1 MSTNSVLAEATGTIA
16 ILEKGEKGAVE
27 RPRNWSEI
35 PSASSMQSGA
45 SGESYIDIVLYADNW
60 YQCIKS
66 YTYSSDILPT
76 NTIYFKNITDYK
88 RLATGLFLASKA
100 YINNLGVDNIL
111 ITSEGGGS
119 GDVYLRADKNGIVC
133 NQGIFNGVTVT
144 GTGSDGRSIVLS
156 GGMLQIFGT
165 ANTSQ
170 PNIVFGVDETG
181 AAILSYYSNDGVLL
195 YDLGPSG
202 LDAKGMTSASLTSI
216 ILVLMSNVT
225 SAATLTT
232 TQTLNDKSYTVCY
245 DSSVQN
251 ALFGFAYTY
260 DIVDADYSGYQPAK
274 SKATVTLYKYTAA
287 RLNGTYVADTS
298 RGLTTAALAEAAN
311 GKVFTS
317 NTTLASGGKLTNLA
331 SGTYISPSAKSLLRV
346 VQFSSTKKIN
356 YLKYMIS
363 YVTYADG
370 IPTNVNIYSIYT
382 KEVSESGSSGA
393 IS

>member
-35 PSASSMQSGA
+35 PSGSSMQSGA

-76 NTIYFKNITDYK
+76 NTIYYKNITDYK

-156 GGMLQIFGT
+156 GGMLQIYGT
-165 ANTSQ
+165 ANPNH
-170 PNIVFGVDETG
+170 PNIVFGVDDTG
-181 AAILSYYSNDGVLL
+181 AAILSYYNNDGVLL

-202 LDAKGMTSASLTSI
+202 LDAKGMTSASVTAITAVPMADVAGKSQYQRI
-216 ILVLMSNVT
+216 ETINNVNY
-225 SAATLTT
+225 S
-232 TQTLNDKSYTVCY
+232 VCY
-245 DSSVQN
+245 DTIVQAYLFGTSSVSDDGVN
-251 ALFGFAYTY
+251 RSGFK
-260 DIVDADYSGYQPAK
+260 PAS
-274 SKATVTLYKYTAA
+274 SKTATTLYKYTAA

-311 GKVFTS
+311 GLVFTS
-317 NTTLASGGKLTNLA
+317 NTTLASDGKLTNLA
-331 SGTYISPSAKSLLRV
+331 SGAYISKTAATRIALVPATTTGITSFYKYAL
-346 VQFSSTKKIN
+346 QFTSYSNGISSN
-356 YLKYMIS
+356 
-363 YVTYADG
+363 VT
-370 IPTNVNIYSIYT
+370 IFSMQKVT
-382 KEVSESGSSGA
+382 VS
-393 IS
+393 